1 MNTRGIFTMAMALTA
16 HSALAGY
23 TYAST
28 SKDTCSNAD
37 VVGFFGEAAEYLAK
51 MCDNLTVKEAEDLLG
66 VALCDD
72 TASATDKYRGSG
84 YRQKRF
90 LVYIMPALHLSLVQ
104 RCLGTL
110 AP

>member
-51 MCDNLTVKEAEDLLG
+51 MCDNLTVKEAE
-66 VALCDD
+66 ALFQESLYDD
-72 TASATDKYRGSG
+72 TAADANKYKGSG
-84 YRQKRF
+84 YRKKRF
-90 LVYIMPALHLSLVQ
+90 LVRASPPILFLSTITFGL
-104 RCLGTL
+104 L
-110 AP
+110 